1 MSNSIIKTMTLFRIL
16 LLPLLF
22 STLFAKEPV
31 MVFGPLLK
39 IDPVSG
45 WVVGRARE
53 NADSLRRWNLCDAN
67 RNITL
72 SAFVGETAALQLLTP
87 PDPALQIQLEDF
99 SGFRFNIYQVGVVK
113 IPGVE
118 KQYLPDILIP
128 LPAGATKGR
137 FSVVSDPE
145 LIPAEN
151 AYYLFW
157 IDIAPEPSAAGKIL
171 TPTLQIYG
179 PEIQE
184 ELSIRL
190 TVSDKILPPP
200 SFWLDLNEYG
210 DKYLYPFQNEFSAE
224 DLRDVEAEVF
234 RMGRDH
240 YGVVNPLPYKSQKG
254 EARDGMAPK
263 LLNDDLLHPS
273 LDWSEYD
280 ARFSRYFDGSAFDDG
295 KPLRHFYL
303 PFNPNWP
310 APFELYSE
318 DREKY
323 EQIWAAFAREFIRH
337 FTEKGWTET
346 IFQVYCNQKPDKTN
360 GIPWNLDEPKGVDDY
375 TALRYYADLTHRV
388 FPGIGAVK
396 VRFRVD
402 ISHFYCNQHKGNRDK
417 DFRVNGG
424 DAILEPVDIWVISGH
439 SLGGAYAMQ
448 KARELVARGKEVWI
462 YSETPRIGED
472 GNVALKNIRYVWENG
487 LTGFMTWKSVARELN
502 KSDGPDFIF
511 YTVTAGG
518 KKGVYPSIRLKQLRS
533 AIDAM
538 RIAEN

>member
-1 MSNSIIKTMTLFRIL
+1 
-16 LLPLLF
+16 
-22 STLFAKEPV
+22 
-31 MVFGPLLK
+31 MVFGPRLK

-53 NADSLRRWNLCDAN
+53 DADSLRRWNLCDEN
-67 RNITL
+67 RNIAL
-72 SAFVGETAALQLLTP
+72 SASVGETVVLQLLTP
-87 PDPALQIQLEDF
+87 PDPGLQIQIEGL
-99 SGFRFNIYQVGVVK
+99 SASKLNIYQVGVVK

-118 KQYLPDILIP
+118 NQYLPDILIP
-128 LPAGATKGR
+128 LPANVSNGR
-137 FSVVSDPE
+137 FSVVTDRE
-145 LIPAEN
+145 LIPTES

-157 IDIAPEPSAAGKIL
+157 IDIAPAPASAGQQLAA
-171 TPTLQIYG
+171 TLQIHG
-179 PEIQE
+179 PEVQE
-184 ELSIRL
+184 KLSIL
-190 TVSDKILPPP
+190 LSVDNKTLQPP

-210 DKYLYPFQNEFSAE
+210 DKYLYPFQDDHSAKE
-224 DLRDVEAEVF
+224 LLEIEAEVF

-254 EARDGMAPK
+254 EARDGMAPG
-263 LLNDDLLHPS
+263 LLNEDLLHPR

-280 ARFSRYFDGSAFDDG
+280 ARFSCYFDGSAFGDG

-323 EQIWAAFAREFIRH
+323 EQIWDAFAREFIRH

-346 IFQVYCNQKPDKTN
+346 IFQVYCNQKPNKTN

-375 TALRYYADLTHRV
+375 TALRYYADLTHRA
-388 FPGIGAVK
+388 FADSGPVK
-396 VRFRVD
+396 VRFRID
-402 ISHFYCNQHKGNRDK
+402 ISHFYCDQHRGNRDK

-424 DAILEPVDIWVISGH
+424 EAILEPVDIWVISGH
-439 SLGGAYAMQ
+439 SLNGAYAMQ
-448 KARELVARGKEVWI
+448 KARELLAKGKEVWI

-472 GNVALKNIRYVWENG
+472 GNVAVRNIRYARENG
-487 LTGFMTWKSVARELN
+487 LTGFLIWKSVARELN

-511 YTVTAGG
+511 YTVAAGG
-518 KKGVYPSIRLKQLRS
+518 KKGIYPSIRLKQLRS
-533 AIDAM
+533 AIDAT
-538 RIAEN
+538 RISEN